1 MITKKMETKLEKRFT
16 LSIKFII
23 ALCILL
29 NIACVLSYFLFRPIV
44 RYAVLK
50 SNYDTLHQKER
61 LITKIINDDENA
73 MTDYIED
80 LQDLAPLFSED
91 DNFGEYLKDYAD
103 NFHLMNIAVVDFSG
117 NTKFSLLNTQLNHES
132 EIIAITSAKSGNIK
146 IVKTVTDSDVVFTAA
161 GKIEYLKKNY
171 IIVLQK
177 LISDNLY
184 LEKLANETDTTI
196 TLFKDDL
203 RIGTSNKDNAGNYL
217 TGTRFQNQK
226 VLNVVYNQG
235 IEYFGEVKV
244 RERDF
249 LAIYRPY
256 KTDNP
261 HEKIMF
267 FVGLDVH
274 HINDVSHSISM
285 NVLVTLF
292 ILFIVL
298 VVLVIL
304 LLRVIVIRP
313 VKKTVNIFN
322 SILRDDG
329 TIDLSLNI
337 DVTSTDE
344 IGEMETSI
352 NNFLTEQKEFIST
365 VKATSK
371 ELDNA
376 AGMLASNAQES
387 AGASTEI
394 SANITSVSNAVTKQ
408 NQTLDSVQE
417 IFAASIEEIQSL
429 DQLIESQSAGIVESS
444 ASIEEMVGN
453 ISSVSATISKMTNEY
468 EELIKITNIVKARQE
483 EVFEQASR
491 MSLQSE
497 NLTNT
502 NNVISQI
509 ASQTNLLAMNAAI
522 EAAHAGEAG
531 KGFAVVADEIR
542 KLAES
547 SAIQSKSIKNELDEI
562 TAVIDSVVN
571 ATETSRK
578 EFNDIIDKVSS
589 TNTLVQEINNAM
601 NEQEEASKQI
611 LIALHEMNES
621 TSHVQSTS
629 KEMSSN
635 IMSVKTESSNLEQ
648 IAHTV
653 AGSMDEMTAGIIDIT
668 NAAQNVS
675 DMAGMTR
682 EKIEQLDRLINKFKL
697 D

>member
-1 MITKKMETKLEKRFT
+1 METKLKKRFT

-29 NIACVLSYFLFRPIV
+29 NIACVLSYFLFQPIV
-44 RYAVLK
+44 RHAVLK
-50 SNYDTLHQKER
+50 SNYDTLRQKEQ
-61 LITKIINDDENA
+61 LITKIINTDESS
-73 MTDYIED
+73 MIDYVKD
-80 LQDLAPLFSED
+80 LQSLAPLFSED
-91 DNFGEYLKDYAD
+91 DDFKGYLKNYATV
-103 NFHLMNIAVVDFSG
+103 FHLMNIAVIDLSG
-117 NTKFSLLNTQLNHES
+117 IIQYSLINEPLNHQS
-132 EIIAITSAKSGNIK
+132 ELLAINSAKNGVTK
-146 IVKTVTDSDVVFTAA
+146 IVKTVTDTDVAFTAA
-161 GKIEYLKKNY
+161 GKIKYLDKNY
-171 IIVLQK
+171 VIVFQK
-177 LISDNLY
+177 LISDNSY
-184 LEKLANETDTTI
+184 LDKIASETDTVI

-217 TGTRFQNQK
+217 TGTRFQNQE

-256 KTDNP
+256 KTDNS

-292 ILFIVL
+292 ILFIILVAL
-298 VVLVIL
+298 VVL

-313 VKKTVNIFN
+313 VKNTLNIFN
-322 SILRDDG
+322 SIFRDDG

-365 VKATSK
+365 VKVTSK

-376 AGMLASNAQES
+376 AEMLASNAQES

-408 NQTLDSVQE
+408 NKTLDSVQE
-417 IFAASIEEIQSL
+417 IFEASITEIQSL
-429 DQLIESQSAGIVESS
+429 DQLIENQSAGIVESS
-444 ASIEEMVGN
+444 AAIEEMVGN

-468 EELIKITNIVKARQE
+468 EELIKITNVVKARQE
-483 EVFEQASR
+483 EVFEQASK

-547 SAIQSKSIKNELDEI
+547 SSLQSKSIKTELDEI
-562 TAVIDSVVN
+562 TSVIDSVVS

-635 IMSVKTESSNLEQ
+635 IISVRTESSNLEQ

-682 EKIEQLDRLINKFKL
+682 EKIEQLDQLINKFKL